1 MAPRH
6 PITFAPGGTTV
17 WVEDGI
23 TVADAARQAGIT
35 LLVPCAG
42 RGVCGACG
50 VRVESGELGEPDE
63 QEKQGLARV
72 SPDIRLACRSRVVG
86 PVVVRPVSGVARVES
101 TIESDADLVAGV
113 DLGTTNVV
121 AQVVERD
128 TGRFVG
134 RASVANRQQSWGA
147 DVLSRISA
155 ALSGDG
161 DALRQAA
168 EGSVLE
174 ALSAAASAATGS
186 VRSIVI
192 AGNSAMAS
200 LLCGADV
207 SGLAAAPFT
216 VPRDLSVVPGGLLA
230 EAFPDTS
237 IRVLEPMASFVGGD
251 TIAAVLATGMGEPD
265 RPSVLVDVGTNAE
278 VALWDGRLLHVASAA
293 AGPAFEGA
301 GISHGGPA
309 TDGAVTAVRLG
320 ASGSLELE
328 VIGGGEPR
336 WFCGAGVLSAVG
348 ALLRSGHLRADGSFE
363 QAGPLAARF
372 QRDGDGVASFDLGTK
387 GALLPFTQLDVRA
400 VQLAKAAIRV
410 AFDAV
415 CDHAGVTAG
424 SLGSIVICGAF
435 GSGARPDDLL
445 DTGLLPSDVSGS
457 VSSVGDAALA
467 GAVGLAFDPAMFDRV
482 ERVAQSA
489 VAVELAGSG
498 GFNAELIRRLAF
510 ERS

>member
-1 MAPRH
+1 MASRH

-23 TVADAARQAGIT
+23 TVAEAARRAGIT

-72 SPDIRLACRSRVVG
+72 PSDIRLACRSRVVG
-86 PVVVRPVSGVARVES
+86 PVVVRPVSGVARVER

-134 RASVANRQQSWGA
+134 RASVPNRQQSWGA
-147 DVLSRISA
+147 DVLSRVTA
-155 ALSGDG
+155 ALGG
-161 DALRQAA
+161 GADALRDAA
-168 EGSVLE
+168 EDSILE
-174 ALSAAASAATGS
+174 ALSAATASATGR

-192 AGNSAMAS
+192 AGNSTMAA

-207 SGLAAAPFT
+207 SGLATAPFS
-216 VPRDLSVVPGGLLA
+216 PPGDLSVAADGRLA
-230 EAFPDTS
+230 LSFPDAC
-237 IRVLEPMASFVGGD
+237 IRVLEPIASFVGGD
-251 TIAAVLATGMGEPD
+251 TLGAVLSTGISDSGHPAA
-265 RPSVLVDVGTNAE
+265 LVDVGTNAE
-278 VALWDGRLLHVASAA
+278 IALWDGVRLHVASAA

-309 TDGAVTAVRLG
+309 TEGAVTSVSLDESG
-320 ASGSLELE
+320 ALELT
-328 VIGGGEPR
+328 VIGGGDPR

-348 ALLRSGHLRADGSFE
+348 VLVRSGHLNRDGSLCPD
-363 QAGPLAARF
+363 GPLAARF
-372 QRDGDGVASFDLGTK
+372 QRDEEGVASFDLGV
-387 GALLPFTQLDVRA
+387 GGVPLPFSQLDVRA

-415 CDHAGVTAG
+415 CDHAGVSA
-424 SLGSIVICGAF
+424 SALGSIVVCGAF
-435 GSGARPDDLL
+435 GSGARIDDLL
-445 DTGLLPSDVSGS
+445 DIGMLPADAGTGVSM
-457 VSSVGDAALA
+457 VGDAALA
-467 GAVGLAFDPAMFDRV
+467 GAVGLALDPNLIDGV
-482 ERVAQSA
+482 ERVAEAA
-489 VAVELAGSG
+489 VQVELAGSG
-498 GFNAELIRRLAF
+498 GFNADLIRRLSF